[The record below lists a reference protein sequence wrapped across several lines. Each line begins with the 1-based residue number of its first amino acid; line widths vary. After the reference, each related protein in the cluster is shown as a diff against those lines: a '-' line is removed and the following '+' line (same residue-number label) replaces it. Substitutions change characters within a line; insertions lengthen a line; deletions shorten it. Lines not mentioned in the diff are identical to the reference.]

1 MRTLII
7 CLAAYSFAHAA
18 EIRVAIEPQS
28 ARKPAPHFV
37 LLDRSGKSVS
47 LESFKGK
54 PLVLDLWATK
64 CGGVR
69 QGDSVVHRNSPC
81 LREHW
86 ACRGRNFHG
95 YSLRRPKR
103 AC

>member
-18 EIRVAIEPQS
+18 EIRVALEPQS

-47 LESFKGK
+47 LESFKRK

-64 CGGVR
+64 CGGCVK
-69 QGDSVVHRNSPC
+69 GDSVVHRNSP

-86 ACRGRNFHG
+86 ACCRAEGIHRAQDGRTSSH
-95 YSLRRPKR
+95 
-103 AC
+103 

>member
-18 EIRVAIEPQS
+18 EIRVALEPQS

-47 LESFKGK
+47 LERFKGK
-54 PLVLDLWATK
+54 PLVLDLWATT
-64 CGGVR
+64 CGG
-69 QGDSVVHRNSPC
+69 
-81 LREHW
+81 
-86 ACRGRNFHG
+86 
-95 YSLRRPKR
+95 
-103 AC
+103 